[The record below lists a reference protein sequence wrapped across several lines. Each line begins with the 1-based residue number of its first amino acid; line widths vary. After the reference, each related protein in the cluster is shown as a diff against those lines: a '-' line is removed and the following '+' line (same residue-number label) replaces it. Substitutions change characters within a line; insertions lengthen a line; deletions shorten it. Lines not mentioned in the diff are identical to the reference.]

1 MMSNRKSLAMLFA
14 AAALSA
20 CGGGSKTGS
29 IGAPPPPPPAT
40 NFALRFFGTGAND
53 VDRVKIALE
62 AGGVS
67 RPVNIGATDFTIEFW
82 IKGNVAD
89 NNTPVCTVGALA
101 QDAWINGNI
110 VIDRDVFG
118 DGDFGDYGIALL
130 GGRVAFGVNRSS
142 GGATLCGGQVLD
154 GMWHHVAVIRERA
167 TGEMRIFVDG
177 APTTLSNVAAS
188 LDVSYRA
195 GRTTAFANDPFLVFG
210 AEKRDAGA
218 QFPSFNG
225 LLDDVRLS
233 SFLRYTNAF
242 ARPNAP
248 LVADGNTVA
257 LYSFN
262 EGSGTTI
269 IDSAGG
275 SDGVRRI
282 GGPSNGP
289 QYVTDT
295 PF

>member
-1 MMSNRKSLAMLFA
+1 MLFA
-14 AAALSA
+14 AASLTA
-20 CGGGSKTGS
+20 CGGGSKSGS
-29 IGAPPPPPPAT
+29 IGTPPPPPLCA
-40 NFALRFFGTGAND
+40 NNCALRFFGTGAND
-53 VDRVKIALE
+53 VDRVKVALE

-67 RPVNIGATDFTIEFW
+67 RPVNVGANDFTIEFW
-82 IKGNVAD
+82 IKGNAAD

-118 DGDFGDYGIALL
+118 TGDFGDYGIALL
-130 GGRVAFGVNRSS
+130 GGRVVFGVNRST

-154 GMWHHVAVIRERA
+154 GIWHHVAVTRERA
-167 TGEMRIFVDG
+167 TGELRIFVDG
-177 APTTLSNVAAS
+177 AQVGLLSNIAAS
-188 LDVSYRA
+188 GDVSYRV
-195 GRTTAFANDPFLVFG
+195 GRTTTFANDPFLVFG
-210 AEKRDAGA
+210 AEKHDAGA

-233 SFLRYTNAF
+233 SFRRYTGTF
-242 ARPNAP
+242 ARPTAP
-248 LVADGNTVA
+248 LVVDGNTVA

-282 GGPSNGP
+282 GGPNNGP